1 MTDAQNGIKPIRYR
15 LHSHNSQQPPKR
27 RKTRGAR
34 NASSK
39 ATGTPAT
46 SLAQSATPAS
56 STSSSHNSHNS
67 PLHECNLYF
76 PNRNDEDEAA
86 MARARTLGAS
96 IAQSANECTHVVL
109 QVSNPSKKQQQQIFN
124 WKEQGKLVVSLTW
137 VAACVSTWSRQPEFN
152 HPPGRGDQS
161 LITGHSQGIK
171 ISINPFNH
179 DPPPPE
185 VTSDN
190 TYDDTATIDSAP
202 SMSPTL
208 KYTEVEEVSHGSDE
222 SSSLRNLEE
231 LATRYA
237 KSTPPPSQRPAP
249 VSASRQEQ
257 IQQKIRNAMAPSSSA
272 PNVKIWTEERITP
285 EALMAERRNG
295 RRKSMRLGSG
305 KK

>member
-27 RKTRGAR
+27 RKTRSSR

-39 ATGTPAT
+39 APGPPAP
-46 SLAQSATPAS
+46 SLARSATPTS

-67 PLHECNLYF
+67 PLHDCNLYF
-76 PNRNDEDEAA
+76 PQRSEEDETA

-109 QVSNPSKKQQQQIFN
+109 QVLNPSKKQQQQIFN

-137 VAACVSTWSRQPEFN
+137 VTACGSTWSRQPEFN
-152 HPPGRGDQS
+152 HPPGRGDHS
-161 LITGHSQGIK
+161 LVTGHNQGIK

-179 DPPPPE
+179 DPPPLE
-185 VTSDN
+185 VARDN
-190 TYDDTATIDSAP
+190 SYDEAATFESRT

-208 KYTEVEEVSHGSDE
+208 KYTEEEEDSRRSDE
-222 SSSLRNLEE
+222 SSLRNLEE

-257 IQQKIRNAMAPSSSA
+257 IQQRIRNAMAPSSSA

-285 EALMAERRNG
+285 EALMAERRDG
-295 RRKSMRLGSG
+295 TRKSMRLGSS